1 MEVLA
6 PDSRF
11 FWLVW
16 GVFVLSGV
24 VIGWLLRA
32 VFSERFVRKELART
46 LHEKHTV
53 GRLYTH
59 LKQQHD
65 FREADIRRLEVEL
78 NNLHAVAGQMET
90 DLSDR
95 KELALSLRDR
105 LGMAEEA
112 LAVSKERIRVLEAG
126 NEAFGS
132 ENEQLHL
139 ALLDKEAEVAAW
151 GALQSEFSQLRKN
164 LVVLDALANGLELE
178 RANLQRA
185 LDLAHAEIERSQVEY
200 LRYRK
205 APKLKK
211 TAGSSPGRKGGPSIP
226 EQKDDLKVIRGIT
239 PILEQQLH
247 GLGVYTFDQISKWD
261 DAVTVSMAA
270 SLGVSPGKIFLEDW
284 MGQALML
291 GGNQA

>member
-1 MEVLA
+1 
-6 PDSRF
+6 
-11 FWLVW
+11 
-16 GVFVLSGV
+16 
-24 VIGWLLRA
+24 
-32 VFSERFVRKELART
+32 
-46 LHEKHTV
+46 
-53 GRLYTH
+53 
-59 LKQQHD
+59 
-65 FREADIRRLEVEL
+65 
-78 NNLHAVAGQMET
+78 
-90 DLSDR
+90 
-95 KELALSLRDR
+95 
-105 LGMAEEA
+105 
-112 LAVSKERIRVLEAG
+112 
-126 NEAFGS
+126 
-132 ENEQLHL
+132 
-139 ALLDKEAEVAAW
+139 
-151 GALQSEFSQLRKN
+151 LRKN